1 MYKASLMRDDSR
13 WLINDARMLAGVKNN
28 SPACWLFLFP
38 FDSIV
43 SRGDST
49 NYVDSYSTLS
59 FASKQIFFGKSFI
72 ACTPAFLIIMEMW
85 KSFQGIKK

>member
-13 WLINDARMLAGVKNN
+13 WLINDARKLAGVKKQL
-28 SPACWLFLFP
+28 ARLLAFLFP
-38 FDSIV
+38 F
-43 SRGDST
+43 
-49 NYVDSYSTLS
+49 DSYSTLS

-72 ACTPAFLIIMEMW
+72 ACTPVFLIIMEMW